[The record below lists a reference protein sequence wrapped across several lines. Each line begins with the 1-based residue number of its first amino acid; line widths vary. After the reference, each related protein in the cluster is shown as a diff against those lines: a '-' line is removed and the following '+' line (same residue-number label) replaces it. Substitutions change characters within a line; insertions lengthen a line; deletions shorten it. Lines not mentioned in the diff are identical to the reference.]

1 VQALHAGA
9 RPAKKGERDAFLPAR
24 RCMGDAAGRAGGTAL
39 VARRRIADNNKRSR
53 NYNLT
58 SIKRDTQYS
67 FIEDDT

>member
-1 VQALHAGA
+1 
-9 RPAKKGERDAFLPAR
+9 
-24 RCMGDAAGRAGGTAL
+24 MGDAAGRAGGTAL